1 MVILR
6 KVYSN
11 YSGTSLNTKPQN
23 IMDTYNT
30 VSYYYTR
37 FYHVSIFELFV
48 LFLIEIRVNLYLK
61 NKWYHIIVKKVKI
74 YYKKKKKTSLFY
86 IFINVIFSYQFTILY
101 LQPLYN
107 IIGHQLTCI
116 NYAYWTNKILFTFNI
131 YYVLSWS
138 VLLLM
143 FQTFHSLINF

>member
-37 FYHVSIFELFV
+37 FSRVNIRTFCFILNWNSRKFIFEKQV
-48 LFLIEIRVNLYLK
+48 VSYHREKSENLLQ
-61 NKWYHIIVKKVKI
+61 
-74 YYKKKKKTSLFY
+74 KKKTSLFY